1 VIEREPE
8 ELKMAAPFL
17 LRYKDQFIQQIQE
30 RSHVL
35 KPQFNE
41 IDVLTYRPSY
51 EEAVERAV
59 KFLGAL

>member
-1 VIEREPE
+1 
-8 ELKMAAPFL
+8 L
-17 LRYKDQFIQQIQE
+17 LMHADQFVRQIQD

-41 IDVLTYRPSY
+41 INVLTYRPSY